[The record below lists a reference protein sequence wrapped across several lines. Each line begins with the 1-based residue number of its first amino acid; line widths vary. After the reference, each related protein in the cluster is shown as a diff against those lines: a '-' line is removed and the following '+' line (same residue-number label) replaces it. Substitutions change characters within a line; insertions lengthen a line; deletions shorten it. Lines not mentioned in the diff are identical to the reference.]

1 MNYIDKVYYINLDH
15 RTDRLLEIEK
25 VLDDLECPSE
35 KRERIIAFT
44 HPQFGTLGCTK
55 SHMHALEKFIESGLE
70 SCLILEDDFI
80 YESVERFNESI
91 NYIFKN
97 KIDFDLIQLSYNHN
111 GLQSTETSHKIL
123 RKVLKSGTISGI
135 LVHKSFAPKLLAN
148 YKEGHQLLLDYVQK
162 YGCLIHDLIIDVYW
176 QRLQPQSKWYCFS
189 PRLGYQRESYSDI
202 ENKVVNY
209 GA

>member
-1 MNYIDKVYYINLDH
+1 MNHIDKVYYINLDH

-25 VLDDLECPSE
+25 VLDDLGCSSE
-35 KRERIIAFT
+35 KRERIAAFT

-55 SHMHALEKFIESGLE
+55 SHMYALEKFIESGLE
-70 SCLILEDDFI
+70 TCLILEDDFL

-91 NYIFKN
+91 GEVFDAKV
-97 KIDFDLIQLSYNHN
+97 DFDIIQLSYNHN
-111 GLQSTETSHKIL
+111 GLQSTETSHKFL
-123 RKVLKSGTISGI
+123 RKVIKSGTISGI

-148 YKEGHQLLLDYVQK
+148 YKEGHELLLDYVQK
-162 YGCLIHDLIIDVYW
+162 HRSLIHELIIDVYW
-176 QRLQPQSKWYCFS
+176 QRLQPQTNWYCFS

-209 GA
+209 GV